1 MRTLNTPKNLNTPN
15 PQTSPNFPTN
25 PPTSRPGYEH
35 LVIFMLGKIIQ
46 DLTVEFCDRWIDKKS
61 RTHDQMV
68 QAARSNP
75 QNIAEGYTAES
86 LKGYI
91 YLAGIAHGSNEELAK
106 DFQDFLR
113 QKNLPIWPKEDP
125 RIRVFREFRARWT
138 SQNTLNTPTLPQNPQ
153 EAANMLLTFCQMES
167 FLLAKLAASLKK
179 KHEQEGGLTENLYRR
194 RIQFRNSQPLQPPQT
209 PQTPQQRTHN

>member
-1 MRTLNTPKNLNTPN
+1 
-15 PQTSPNFPTN
+15 
-25 PPTSRPGYEH
+25 
-35 LVIFMLGKIIQ
+35 MLGKVIQ
-46 DLTVEFCDRWIDKKS
+46 DLTVEFCDRNISRRS

-75 QNIAEGYTAES
+75 QNIAEGSMAES

-113 QKNLPIWPKEDP
+113 QRNLPVWPKDHPKVRE
-125 RIRVFREFRARWT
+125 FREFRACWL
-138 SQNTLNTPTLPQNPQ
+138 SQNILNTPKLPQNPE

-179 KHEQEGGLTENLYRR
+179 KHEQEGGLTENLYRK
-194 RIQFRNSQPLQPPQT
+194 RIAFRDKNSQNTLTTQT
-209 PQTPQQRTHN
+209 K